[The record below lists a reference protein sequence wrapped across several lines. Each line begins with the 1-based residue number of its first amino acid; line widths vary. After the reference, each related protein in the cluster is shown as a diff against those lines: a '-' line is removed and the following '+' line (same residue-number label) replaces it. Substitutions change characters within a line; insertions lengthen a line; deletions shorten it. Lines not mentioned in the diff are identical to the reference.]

1 MQIFRLIIKKQ
12 HYYLLIYRKTIM
24 FARKI
29 PPLPAEVRKIFKK
42 IKEKVIPN
50 MRLFTFYFF
59 KIYKFKVFNYKHKYV
74 LVPVS

>member
-29 PPLPAEVRKIFKK
+29 PRVTCEVTENFNKKNKRK
-42 IKEKVIPN
+42 
-50 MRLFTFYFF
+50 
-59 KIYKFKVFNYKHKYV
+59 
-74 LVPVS
+74 

>member
-29 PPLPAEVRKIFKK
+29 PPLPASNGKNHI
-42 IKEKVIPN
+42 
-50 MRLFTFYFF
+50 
-59 KIYKFKVFNYKHKYV
+59 
-74 LVPVS
+74 

>member
-29 PPLPAEVRKIFKK
+29 PPLTCEVT
-42 IKEKVIPN
+42 E
-50 MRLFTFYFF
+50 YFVT
-59 KIYKFKVFNYKHKYV
+59 KQVCERGSK
-74 LVPVS
+74 

>member
-29 PPLPAEVRKIFKK
+29 PPLPCEVTEYLTTKQVCERGSK
-42 IKEKVIPN
+42 
-50 MRLFTFYFF
+50 
-59 KIYKFKVFNYKHKYV
+59 
-74 LVPVS
+74 

>member
-29 PPLPAEVRKIFKK
+29 PPLLRSNGKSYNKTDIGMEYK
-42 IKEKVIPN
+42 
-50 MRLFTFYFF
+50 MRDYSLFYFL
-59 KIYKFKVFNYKHKYV
+59 N
-74 LVPVS
+74 L

>member
-29 PPLPAEVRKIFKK
+29 PPLPAKVTEFFNKSIVGKGMPEMRNYSLFIF
-42 IKEKVIPN
+42 
-50 MRLFTFYFF
+50 
-59 KIYKFKVFNYKHKYV
+59 
-74 LVPVS
+74 